1 MILIIIIFLYFKRIT
16 HTNDDFPSSMGTRL
30 VLVSPENMIRSV

>member
-1 MILIIIIFLYFKRIT
+1 MILINI
-16 HTNDDFPSSMGTRL
+16 TNDDFPYSMGTRL